1 VAADAD
7 DLSLFAASEQ
17 RTAQVSQE
25 LVAFRYC
32 SYDVPFWVRPNSR
45 PGRWHVVGGDPTQYW
60 SLTPEGAWAELIRYE
75 ELSTEE
81 ELDEIRTAIWVC
93 RLPRMGLADL
103 ADDAVR
109 DRYNL
114 TSDDLVADAWDACQH
129 AAAEIR
135 RDARGVLAPSA
146 ALADTLNVTL
156 FGPRRVIAF
165 HRTAGLASAIPGAIT
180 AIGRPPRGLVGRV
193 QRRTHYPT
201 LF

>member
-1 VAADAD
+1 MAADAD
-7 DLSLFAASEQ
+7 DLSLFVASEQ
-17 RTAQVSQE
+17 RTAQVPHE

-32 SYDVPFWVRPNSR
+32 SYDVPFWVRPNTR
-45 PGRWHVVGGDPTQYW
+45 PGRWHLAGTEPTQYW

-75 ELSTEE
+75 ELVTEE
-81 ELDEIRTAIWVC
+81 ELDEIRTAMWVC

-103 ADDAVR
+103 TDDAVR

-114 TSDDLVADAWDACQH
+114 TDKDLTADAWDACQR
-129 AAAEIR
+129 AAVAIR
-135 RDARGVLAPSA
+135 REARGVLAPSA
-146 ALADTLNVTL
+146 VLADTLNVSL

-165 HRTAGLASAIPGAIT
+165 QRSPTLASAIPGAIA

>member
-7 DLSLFAASEQ
+7 DLSLFAA
-17 RTAQVSQE
+17 TAQVQHE

-32 SYDVPFWVRPNSR
+32 SYDVPFWVRPNTR
-45 PGRWHVVGGDPTQYW
+45 PGRWHVAGAEPTQYW

-75 ELSTEE
+75 ELATEE
-81 ELDEIRTAIWVC
+81 QLDEIRTTMWVC

-103 ADDAVR
+103 TDDELR
-109 DRYNL
+109 NRYNL
-114 TSDDLVADAWDACQH
+114 TGNDLTADAWDACQH
-129 AAAEIR
+129 AAVEIR
-135 RDARGVLAPSA
+135 REARGVLAPSA

-156 FGPRRVIAF
+156 FGPRRLIAF
-165 HRTAGLASAIPGAIT
+165 QRTPALASAVPGAIA